1 MVFSGMCLNPRRFIG
16 YLCSNTKH
24 VYTFQSYIG
33 IRPDIITL
41 CGSRALQH
49 NMDLDKNCRNLS
61 GGSFDTPNYEDLIE
75 FDF

>member
-1 MVFSGMCLNPRRFIG
+1 M
-16 YLCSNTKH
+16 
-24 VYTFQSYIG
+24 YTFQSYIG

-61 GGSFDTPNYEDLIE
+61 GGSSDTPNYKDLIE
-75 FDF
+75 FDFWVCVVLVCIPSCTLTVF